1 MLLIVLDSEMR
12 FSLSKLDTLIFPN
25 QRCSWK
31 VETRVHL
38 SPLHSCIFNYLEGLD
53 LFSRTMGCS
62 YPKVALKIKVVFSA
76 TGRHRPSFQKQV
88 GEARR

>member
-31 VETRVHL
+31 VESMYIYLL
-38 SPLHSCIFNYLEGLD
+38 STP
-53 LFSRTMGCS
+53 
-62 YPKVALKIKVVFSA
+62 VFSTILKA
-76 TGRHRPSFQKQV
+76 WIYFPRRWGAVTQKWL
-88 GEARR
+88 